1 MSFRQR
7 RKPFRGEATDAGG
20 VGLKLAIRQFLQHRH
35 RRRAGHRIAAEGVEI
50 TKGVA
55 KPRHDLRRRHQSGD
69 RVAVAH
75 RFAEGDD
82 VGRDS
87 LALMRPEMATRA
99 AKTRLNFIA
108 DQKAARPP
116 CSFRRRFQPA
126 CGLRWEPLVQKKRTD
141 DKSGEANASRLQ
153 FSDSGAY
160 ISGETLSLRVFDAIA
175 VRRLH
180 MGSVFAKAKADLG
193 DVAARQMAHQRGV
206 AVIGGVGGD
215 DAALARHRFGHAER
229 DVVRLR
235 PGTGE
240 DRGGERVVEG
250 GGQPL
255 HIVED
260 AFVRI
265 AGVGVER
272 GRLIGDGLHHARV
285 AVPDMGHVVVA
296 VEIAPPGGVPEP
308 DALSPHDM
316 DGVVVEGGHVGAEQG
331 AAARH
336 KVGQWRAFRQRGQPF
351 RRF

>member
-82 VGRDS
+82 VGRNA
-87 LALMRPEMATRA
+87 LTLMRPEMAARTA
-99 AKTRLNFIA
+99 EARLHFVA
-108 DQKAARPP
+108 DQKAARRPDRL
-116 CSFRRRFQPA
+116 RRRFQPA
-126 CGLRWEPLVQKKRTD
+126 WRLRWEALVQKKRTD
-141 DKSGEANASRLQ
+141 DKSGEANASLLQ
-153 FSDSGAY
+153 FSDGGAY
-160 ISGETLSLRVFDAIA
+160 IFGETLSLRVFDAIA
-175 VRRLH
+175 VGRLH
-180 MGSVFAKAKADLG
+180 MGDVVAETEANLR
-193 DVAARQMAHQRGV
+193 DVAARQVAHQRRV
-206 AVIGGVGGD
+206 AVIGRVGSD
-215 DAALARHRFGHAER
+215 DPALACHRLGHTKR

-235 PGTGE
+235 PRTGE
-240 DRGGERVVEG
+240 DGGGERVAECG
-250 GGQPL
+250 RQTL

-260 AFVRI
+260 ALVRI
-265 AGVGVER
+265 ARVGVER
-272 GRLIGDGLHHARV
+272 RSLIGDGLHHARV